1 MPRVA
6 ALQFSC
12 QESVAANIE
21 CAEEWVRRAAAEGA
35 ELVLLPELFSSRYFC
50 KDQDPVHFDLAESF
64 SDSPLLARM
73 SLLAAKLKVVLPVSF
88 YERAEPVFFNSLA
101 MIDADGSCLGRYRK
115 SHIPDGPG
123 YQEKFYFS
131 PGDSGFRVWQT
142 AVGRVGPAICWD
154 QWFPEA
160 ARCLALQG
168 AEILLYP
175 TAIGSEPQDSS
186 LDSRDHWQVVMRG
199 HAGANLTPLIAAN
212 RVGTERGESCE
223 LKFYGSSFIAGATGN
238 ILAEASCDGEEML
251 IADIDFEQCRKV
263 RSAWGVFRDR
273 RPDLY
278 QSLSTLDGDI
288 RHPYIL
294 KFTK

>member
-6 ALQFSC
+6 ALQFAC
-12 QESVAANIE
+12 QESVAANLDR
-21 CAEEWVRRAAAEGA
+21 AEEWVRRAAAEGA
-35 ELVLLPELFSSRYFC
+35 KLVLLPELFASHYFC

-64 SDSPLLARM
+64 QDSPLLARM
-73 SLLAAKLKVVLPVSF
+73 SSLAASLGVVLPVSF

-160 ARCLALQG
+160 ARCLASREPKSCFTPRPSDRNPRTRASTAAITG
-168 AEILLYP
+168 RRSCAATPAP
-175 TAIGSEPQDSS
+175 TS
-186 LDSRDHWQVVMRG
+186 
-199 HAGANLTPLIAAN
+199 
-212 RVGTERGESCE
+212 
-223 LKFYGSSFIAGATGN
+223 
-238 ILAEASCDGEEML
+238 
-251 IADIDFEQCRKV
+251 
-263 RSAWGVFRDR
+263 
-273 RPDLY
+273 
-278 QSLSTLDGDI
+278 
-288 RHPYIL
+288 HP
-294 KFTK
+294 

>member
-6 ALQFSC
+6 ALQFAC
-12 QESVAANIE
+12 QESVAANID
-21 CAEEWVRRAAAEGA
+21 CAEEWVHRAAAEGA

-50 KDQDPVHFDLAESF
+50 KDQDPAHFDLAESF
-64 SDSPLLARM
+64 PDSPLLARM
-73 SLLAAKLKVVLPVSF
+73 SSLAAKLEVVLPVSF

-115 SHIPDGPG
+115 SHIPAGPG

-154 QWFPEA
+154 QWFPET

-168 AEILLYP
+168 ADILLYP
-175 TAIGSEPQDSS
+175 TAIGSEPQDPS
-186 LDSRDHWQVVMRG
+186 LDSRDHWQTVMRG
-199 HAGANLTPLIAAN
+199 HAGANMMPLIAAN
-212 RVGTERGESCE
+212 RVGTEQGATCE
-223 LKFYGSSFIAGATGN
+223 LTFYGSSFIAGATGD
-238 ILAEASCDGEEML
+238 ILAEASRDGEEML
-251 IADIDFEQCRKV
+251 IADIDFEQCRSI

-278 QSLSTLDGDI
+278 QSLSTLDGDA
-288 RHPYIL
+288 RYPYIL